1 MRVVDMTIA
10 PESGCMDAEVAG
22 HGSGKMIDR
31 SLGEAIAL
39 SLTDGALPGETD
51 GLDDAARAEAAAF
64 VAATAAGSNRSAA
77 KACDAG
83 CGSRSSTTTCR
94 S

>member
-1 MRVVDMTIA
+1 MTIA

-64 VAATAAGSNRSAA
+64 VAATAAEPSHAISARSVAT
-77 KACDAG
+77 DAPSALG
-83 CGSRSSTTTCR
+83 M
-94 S
+94 